1 MVFGVGIS
9 LISTCSVCFGSFVNA
24 FFKASLRTLLIM
36 PTIFEDFHFDV
47 NEFPDRIPSASAQF
61 LQLQDSVPVNPMA
74 QATPGNALGPIA
86 PADS

>member
-9 LISTCSVCFGSFVNA
+9 LISTDSVCFGSFVSA
-24 FFKASLRTLLIM
+24 IFKASLRTLLVM
-36 PTIFEDFHFDV
+36 PTIFEDFRFYI
-47 NEFPDRIPSASAQF
+47 NEFPDGIPSAPAQF
-61 LQLQDSVPVNPMA
+61 LQLQDPVPVNLMA